1 MILNLSDEVLVN
13 SYQFKNDLKKEF
25 NITAQT
31 IYNPLNIKE
40 IIEKSKK
47 KSKKIFNSKKK
58 LKILNI
64 GRFTDQKDQ
73 ITLLKSLNI
82 IKNKI
87 DFEASIVGR
96 GNLKIKLQNYIE
108 KKIYRNR

>member
-40 IIEKSKK
+40 IIEKSKNQKNFQFQK
-47 KSKKIFNSKKK
+47 KIKNIKYWQIYRSKKTK
-58 LKILNI
+58 LH
-64 GRFTDQKDQ
+64 F
-73 ITLLKSLNI
+73 
-82 IKNKI
+82 
-87 DFEASIVGR
+87 
-96 GNLKIKLQNYIE
+96 
-108 KKIYRNR
+108 

>member
-13 SYQFKNDLKKEF
+13 SYQFKNDKKEF

-47 KSKKIFNSKKK
+47 KSKKIFNSKK
-58 LKILNI
+58 N
-64 GRFTDQKDQ
+64 
-73 ITLLKSLNI
+73 
-82 IKNKI
+82 
-87 DFEASIVGR
+87 
-96 GNLKIKLQNYIE
+96 
-108 KKIYRNR
+108 